1 MKLTCLHV
9 HVHVVFII
17 LLNIYTQVEEKK
29 KILFSLI
36 LQCISQL
43 RTLKKQMEYTNRNML
58 VYMYMDKL
66 KTPTCFTVNDMKYYS
81 FCGHVR
87 MLWPLVL
94 HLLQV
99 TDHFGVRLNFPC
111 RICSLCCLERIC
123 ARADGPKF
131 VDL

>member
-17 LLNIYTQVEEKK
+17 LLNIYTQVEERK

-99 TDHFGVRLNFPC
+99 TDHFGVRLNFPNVGY
-111 RICSLCCLERIC
+111 
-123 ARADGPKF
+123 AVYAA
-131 VDL
+131 